1 MLADR
6 DDRTHHS
13 NVVEGVLLD
22 LAGQQATG
30 CLQVRDPAGEEAL
43 VFLQDGLLY
52 TAFVPGPRPLL
63 GTRLIS
69 SGKTDADSL
78 ARALEVQQKE
88 LPGWRLGELLVHLG
102 YAELEVV
109 EEFVL
114 EQLKDMLADLF
125 GWTVAIWQF
134 LPNKR
139 TRHGVG
145 SPSVVR
151 ELIVEVRTRRR
162 TLERIAADLGGQDAV
177 PVLTA
182 DPSLANELGLA
193 PNDWA
198 LLGLVDG
205 RRTVEQLATEC
216 GFTGFEAG
224 QVVRRLTLARL
235 VTVEHDST
243 TARTDGEAAQPG
255 VDAAARD
262 TVARDTVARD
272 TAARD
277 TAGRD
282 TGNDAGSRDAGSS
295 ENLAARGAGQTQTER
310 AERLAAAVAAE
321 HEAADDARLF
331 AERETRL
338 SAAAAL
344 REMQAAPRAA
354 EDQGDLD
361 HLRELA
367 APEPAEAGSAGE
379 DGEASGRWSPVAPR
393 PAAHEP
399 SYMSSFEVS
408 AMLRELSM
416 AEAAPASDPARQQE
430 AQVPAEVPAA
440 VTTVEAPNTLAG
452 LVDHYLAREN
462 TDTTSLLRE
471 LSNLYSDDGKGH
483 PAPPTSAPGAA
494 PAPPAAAPTP
504 RASAP
509 VDKKKRRG
517 LFGR

>member
-22 LAGQQATG
+22 LAGQRATG

-43 VFLQDGLLY
+43 VFLQDGMIY

-78 ARALEVQQKE
+78 ARALEVQQTE
-88 LPGWRLGELLVHLG
+88 LAGWRLGELLVHLG
-102 YAELEVV
+102 YVELEVV
-109 EEFVL
+109 AEFAL

-162 TLERIAADLGGQDAV
+162 TLERIASDLGEDAV

-182 DPSLANELGLA
+182 DPSFANELGLA

-224 QVVRRLTLARL
+224 QVVRRLTLAGL

-243 TARTDGEAAQPG
+243 TRRTDGAAQPAL
-255 VDAAARD
+255 DALAR
-262 TVARDTVARD
+262 A
-272 TAARD
+272 
-277 TAGRD
+277 TAGGG
-282 TGNDAGSRDAGSS
+282 TGNDAENRDAGRS
-295 ENLAARGAGQTQTER
+295 ESVAARGAGQTQAER

-354 EDQGDLD
+354 ENPGDLD

-367 APEPAEAGSAGE
+367 APEPAEPGSAGE
-379 DGEASGRWSPVAPR
+379 DHESSGRWSPVAPR

-416 AEAAPASDPARQQE
+416 AEAAPASDRARQQE
-430 AQVPAEVPAA
+430 AQVVPEEVPAA
-440 VTTVEAPNTLAG
+440 VTTAAAPNVLAD

-471 LSNLYSDDGKGH
+471 LSNLYSEGGNGH
-483 PAPPTSAPGAA
+483 PAPPTSPPGASPA
-494 PAPPAAAPTP
+494 PAPAAPPVP

>member
-6 DDRTHHS
+6 DDRTQHS

-22 LAGQQATG
+22 LAGQRATG

-43 VFLQDGLLY
+43 IFLQDGLIY

-69 SGKTDADSL
+69 SGKIDADSL

-102 YAELEVV
+102 YVQLEVV
-109 EEFVL
+109 AEFAL

-162 TLERIAADLGGQDAV
+162 TLERIAADVGGQDTV

-224 QVVRRLTLARL
+224 QVVRRLTLAGL
-235 VTVEHDST
+235 VTVELDST
-243 TARTDGEAAQPG
+243 TGRSDGGAAQPA
-255 VDAAARD
+255 VDALAR
-262 TVARDTVARD
+262 A
-272 TAARD
+272 
-277 TAGRD
+277 TAGGD
-282 TGNDAGSRDAGSS
+282 TGNGAQSRDAGTSDS
-295 ENLAARGAGQTQTER
+295 VAARGAGQDQAQR

-344 REMQAAPRAA
+344 REMQAAPRG
-354 EDQGDLD
+354 EDNPGDLD
-361 HLRELA
+361 HLHEPAAA
-367 APEPAEAGSAGE
+367 APAKLGSAGE
-379 DGEASGRWSPVAPR
+379 DHESSGRWSPVAPA

-430 AQVPAEVPAA
+430 AQVPEEVPAA
-440 VTTVEAPNTLAG
+440 VTSTKAPNTVAG

-471 LSNLYSDDGKGH
+471 LSNLYSENGNGH
-483 PAPPTSAPGAA
+483 PAPPTSPPVAGPA
-494 PAPPAAAPTP
+494 PAPAAAPIP